1 MDLKLL
7 LQIVGVALGLLYL
20 YLEYRANIWLWVV
33 GLIMPVVHG
42 VLYYKSGLYADF
54 SMQMYY
60 ILAGLY
66 GLARWSHKP
75 KGQESVLKIDF
86 TPKGL
91 WPLIVVVYGALHVAI
106 YWFLTTFT
114 DSTVPF
120 WDSFTTALCVVAYWL
135 LSRKYVEQWLVW
147 LVVDVTTVALYIYKD
162 IPLTA
167 ALYALYSVLAVVGYR
182 RWLKEIATK

>member
-1 MDLKLL
+1 
-7 LQIVGVALGLLYL
+7 
-20 YLEYRANIWLWVV
+20 
-33 GLIMPVVHG
+33 MPVVHG

-75 KGQESVLKIDF
+75 KGRESALEICF
-86 TPKGL
+86 TPKRL
-91 WPLIVVVYGALHVAI
+91 WPSIVAVYGVLHIAI

-147 LVVDVTTVALYIYKD
+147 CVVDAITVGLYLYKG

-167 ALYALYSVLAVVGYR
+167 GLYTLYTALAVVGYLRWR
-182 RWLKEIATK
+182 RMIASSEQ